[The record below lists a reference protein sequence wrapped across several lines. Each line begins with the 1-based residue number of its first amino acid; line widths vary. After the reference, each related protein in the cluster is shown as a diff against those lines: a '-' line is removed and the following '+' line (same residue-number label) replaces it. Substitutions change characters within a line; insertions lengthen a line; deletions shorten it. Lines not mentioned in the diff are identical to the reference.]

1 MLLVDVLSD
10 YFPYEIIFHPV
21 GGGVIKLTLDP
32 VLFVS
37 KPVLFNTLM
46 SKQCIYKLM
55 FGNK

>member
-1 MLLVDVLSD
+1 MFWVDVLSD
-10 YFPYEIIFHPV
+10 YFPYEIIFRPV

-32 VLFVS
+32 VSFVS

-46 SKQCIYKLM
+46 SKQYINSM